1 MYSFHQLSNFYR
13 PTDMEKE
20 SMRNETV
27 EEPQISSPDPEERIL
42 ARRLRIQK
50 RNAATKKR

>member
-1 MYSFHQLSNFYR
+1 
-13 PTDMEKE
+13 MEKE